1 MAQKKRKPKQH
12 RRLPPGMTYAEA
24 LAQQQRQLDA
34 VREAAKDDAVQ
45 ERADTHV
52 QRLMWLMVV
61 SIADAYGFGPKRME
75 PFFEALQTNSDEFD
89 AMRREDGD
97 VYALEKLRIKAEQV
111 TGAEITYVHTGPE
124 D

>member
-1 MAQKKRKPKQH
+1 MAQKQHKPKRH
-12 RRLPPGMTYAEA
+12 RQLPPGMTYKDV
-24 LAQQQRQLDA
+24 LAQQKRQLEA
-34 VREAAKDDAVQ
+34 VREAAMDDAVQ

-75 PFFEALQTNSDEFD
+75 PFFEALQANSDEFD

-97 VYALEKLRIKAEQV
+97 VYALEKLRLKAEQV
-111 TGAEITYVHTGPE
+111 TKAKITYVHNGPE

>member
-1 MAQKKRKPKQH
+1 MAQKKRKHQH
-12 RRLPPGMTYAEA
+12 RQLPPGMTYRDV
-24 LAQQQRQLDA
+24 LAQQKRQLDA